1 MPYVHLSSGKNF
13 EATNDIS
20 LLEAATKSGVSL
32 PYSCKTG
39 RCSSCKCRVLRG
51 ETKALVAE
59 LGLTEMEKAEGWIL
73 SCARTAATDL
83 VLEVEDLGDVLLPE
97 ARTLACRIS
106 SLDKLAP
113 DVIKV
118 ILRLPPN
125 TIFNFI
131 PGQYIDVIG
140 PGGIRRSYSLANAPK
155 AGNSLELHIREVEN
169 GAMSQYWFNQSAVND
184 LLRLYGPQGTFF
196 LRNIAKRDLIFLATG
211 TGFAPVKAML
221 EALPSLAADQQPASI
236 TVMWGA
242 RHEHDLYFDV
252 AGLPGIQKYIPV
264 LSRAEATWK
273 GERGY
278 IQDALLRHIFD
289 LRNGAVYACG
299 SDAMIHSAKSTLTA
313 AGLPSQHFYSDAF
326 VCSST
331 LAP

>member
-1 MPYVHLSSGKNF
+1 MPNVYLSNGKYF
-13 EATNDIS
+13 EAVNGIS
-20 LLEAATKSGVSL
+20 LLEAATKSGISL

-39 RCSSCKCRVLRG
+39 RCSTCKCRVLRG
-51 ETKALVAE
+51 ETKALVVE

-73 SCARTAATDL
+73 SCARTATTDIA
-83 VLEVEDLGDVLLPE
+83 LEVEDLGSVLLPE

-155 AGNSLELHIREVEN
+155 ADNSLELHIRAVEN
-169 GAMSQYWFNQSAVND
+169 GAMSQYWFNQSTVND
-184 LLRLYGPQGTFF
+184 LLRLHGPQGTFF

-221 EALPSLAADQQPASI
+221 EALPRLAADQQPASI

-242 RHEHDLYFDV
+242 RHEHDLYFDA
-252 AGLPGIQKYIPV
+252 AGLQGNQKCIPV
-264 LSRAEATWK
+264 LSRAEATWQ

-278 IQDALLRHIFD
+278 VQEVLLRHILD
-289 LRNGAVYACG
+289 LRNASVYACG
-299 SDAMIHSAKSTLTA
+299 SVGMIHSAKQVLA
-313 AGLPSQHFYSDAF
+313 DAGLPLARFYSDAF
-326 VCSST
+326 VPSN
-331 LAP
+331 